1 MDDDFFETELT
12 PEICAHADIDEIP
25 DGGICNECM
34 AIMYRVQFPDVQ
46 EISHSLLPRVDDLDE
61 GFEVDL

>member
-1 MDDDFFETELT
+1 MDDDFFESELT
-12 PEICAHADIDEIP
+12 PELCQHADIDEVP

-34 AIMYRVQFPDVQ
+34 SIMYKVEFPDMQ
-46 EISHSLLPRVDDLDE
+46 EISHSLLPRIDDLDE